1 MAFVLFLLHFLNIT
15 FSSTFYHPIITFLFL
30 EILLKLQATFPFFRL
45 KNFTEIHKQLNLKI
59 NCNKHLKTH
68 QRKWWDNLNWNCLNI
83 FLYFN
88 YSSSVTLI
96 SNFNSGELNVVFLT
110 KQTKPGCYVSN
121 VPDKVII
128 PGVYETADEKFAR
141 RLEKVRKT
149 LLIY

>member
-1 MAFVLFLLHFLNIT
+1 M
-15 FSSTFYHPIITFLFL
+15 
-30 EILLKLQATFPFFRL
+30 
-45 KNFTEIHKQLNLKI
+45 
-59 NCNKHLKTH
+59 
-68 QRKWWDNLNWNCLNI
+68 NI